1 MIKKLIELDA
11 MFTPYTLD
19 TYSTFTLDNEAER
32 IIENLSED
40 TGRELSYDD
49 IDWNFD
55 MDGLVKA
62 LANRRLKVL
71 RDNILDH
78 VILAIADN
86 TDISSPREYN
96 FKTDNCFNVYTVD
109 IEALDDFIAKN
120 QKDYDNNKLRD
131 RDGFWWFG
139 DDDQTK
145 LNYYLTKTNYCEK
158 GSEFEEYY
166 YDMIE
171 GVDLSEFINYKLIN

>member
-1 MIKKLIELDA
+1 MIKKQIELES
-11 MFTPYTLD
+11 MFTPYTID
-19 TYSTFTLDNEAER
+19 TYSTFTLDNEEM
-32 IIENLSED
+32 IIENLSEE
-40 TGRELSYDD
+40 TGRSLNYDD
-49 IDWNFD
+49 INWTYNHAAF
-55 MDGLVKA
+55 VNA
-62 LANRRLKVL
+62 LAEKRLEVL
-71 RDNILDH
+71 RDNILDN

-109 IEALDDFIAKN
+109 AGTLDKFIADN
-120 QKDYDNNKLRD
+120 KDDYEKNKLRD

-158 GSEFEEYY
+158 DSNFEAYY
-166 YDMIE
+166 YDILE
-171 GVDLSEFINYKLIN
+171 GLDLSGFITYKLIK